1 MSKSL
6 INRKNFYIIQKV
18 FLNKKIIKEYFTNNL
33 YLDIGYNKFTLDKF
47 YLKFDN
53 LSILL
58 IKDNYIIPNLIYYVY
73 NKLKERKF
81 NIILI
86 DWNNEIL
93 NGEKFLNK
101 TYIKRKL
108 EDFLSQIPNKE
119 LLLNLIVNIIVLICD
134 LNMSEAQILKK
145 MVLNK
150 ILERYVE
157 RIKLKDIKN
166 VLASVMLATT
176 YENEVRNT
184 VIRKIEKILNDE
196 ILSEMEIDFTSR
208 SKEISDMLLPL
219 YQWKNS
225 SLKLLVLLLLL
236 ETLLVTYKKENN
248 YVVILNVPA
257 YIYNS
262 VDIILKERLLKKVGD
277 LLDLKIPLLIIVESL
292 DNELYRTFH
301 NYFNYIILTKRLLDI
316 ELQILKKTLNTKIL
330 NELTN
335 KFKSMEEGDILIT
348 NSQNLIYILRPNKD
362 EFLKANFQIF
372 EEETIYFEFES

>member
-1 MSKSL
+1 
-6 INRKNFYIIQKV
+6 
-18 FLNKKIIKEYFTNNL
+18 
-33 YLDIGYNKFTLDKF
+33 
-47 YLKFDN
+47 
-53 LSILL
+53 
-58 IKDNYIIPNLIYYVY
+58 
-73 NKLKERKF
+73 
-81 NIILI
+81 
-86 DWNNEIL
+86 
-93 NGEKFLNK
+93 
-101 TYIKRKL
+101 
-108 EDFLSQIPNKE
+108 
-119 LLLNLIVNIIVLICD
+119 
-134 LNMSEAQILKK
+134 MSEAQILKK

>member
-262 VDIILKERLLKKVGD
+262 VDIILKERLLRKLV
-277 LLDLKIPLLIIVESL
+277 I
-292 DNELYRTFH
+292 YW
-301 NYFNYIILTKRLLDI
+301 
-316 ELQILKKTLNTKIL
+316 ILK
-330 NELTN
+330 
-335 KFKSMEEGDILIT
+335 
-348 NSQNLIYILRPNKD
+348 
-362 EFLKANFQIF
+362 FLF
-372 EEETIYFEFES
+372 